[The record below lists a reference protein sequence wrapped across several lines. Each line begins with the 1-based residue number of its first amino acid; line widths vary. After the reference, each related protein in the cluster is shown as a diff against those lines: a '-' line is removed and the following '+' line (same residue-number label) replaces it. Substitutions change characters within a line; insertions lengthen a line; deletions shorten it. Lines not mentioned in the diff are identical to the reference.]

1 MKKPT
6 SKKTRQGS
14 HKEGDVRFGM
24 YCDPFIKAVATLSA
38 KIHTNCKL
46 NKLVERTIINQ
57 GIADGILEPDTHKP
71 TEQYR
76 EQLAMA
82 IEVIRQSSG
91 VNS

>member
-6 SKKTRQGS
+6 SKKTRKGS

-24 YCDPFIKAVATLSA
+24 YCDPFFKAVATLSA
-38 KIHTNCKL
+38 RIHTKGKL
-46 NKLVERTIINQ
+46 NKLIERTIISQ
-57 GIADGILEPDTHKP
+57 GIADGILEPGTHKP

-76 EQLAMA
+76 EQLDMA
-82 IEVIRQSSG
+82 IEVIRQTSE